1 MDWITGIQRAVD
13 YAEENMTGE
22 IDYEEAARRALSSS
36 FHFQRVFGILF
47 GYSFGDYIRMRRL
60 SLAGQELFLTRS
72 RVIDTALKYGYDTPE
87 SFSRAFTRFHGISP
101 SAARQGG
108 HVRSFSRISVKLT
121 ITGGN
126 MMDYRIEKKG
136 AIKVACRRINVTKPT
151 ENGIAY
157 EPISAFWR
165 ECGADGTI
173 PRLCSLMAQPNPFD
187 GILGICFTEFLDGS
201 TFPYGIGA
209 ACRDDVTGSDGIDVV
224 ELPAHT
230 YAVFKVR
237 GPMPEAFRK
246 TYMEMNTDFFTTSDY
261 EYSNGV
267 ELEVYPS
274 ANVKDPDYHCEIWI
288 AVEPKKKA

>member
-1 MDWITGIQRAVD
+1 
-13 YAEENMTGE
+13 
-22 IDYEEAARRALSSS
+22 
-36 FHFQRVFGILF
+36 
-47 GYSFGDYIRMRRL
+47 
-60 SLAGQELFLTRS
+60 
-72 RVIDTALKYGYDTPE
+72 
-87 SFSRAFTRFHGISP
+87 
-101 SAARQGG
+101 
-108 HVRSFSRISVKLT
+108 
-121 ITGGN
+121 

-165 ECGADGTI
+165 ECGADGII

-209 ACRDDVTGSDGIDVV
+209 ACRDDVTGGDGIDVV

-237 GPMPEAFRK
+237 GPMPEAFQK

-274 ANVKDPDYHCEIWI
+274 ANVKDSDYQCEIWI

>member
-1 MDWITGIQRAVD
+1 
-13 YAEENMTGE
+13 
-22 IDYEEAARRALSSS
+22 
-36 FHFQRVFGILF
+36 
-47 GYSFGDYIRMRRL
+47 
-60 SLAGQELFLTRS
+60 
-72 RVIDTALKYGYDTPE
+72 
-87 SFSRAFTRFHGISP
+87 
-101 SAARQGG
+101 
-108 HVRSFSRISVKLT
+108 
-121 ITGGN
+121 

-209 ACRDDVTGSDGIDVV
+209 ACRDDVTGGGIDVV

-237 GPMPEAFRK
+237 GPMPEAFQK

-274 ANVKDPDYHCEIWI
+274 ANVKDPDYQCEIWS

>member
-1 MDWITGIQRAVD
+1 MDWITGIQRSLD
-13 YAEENMTGE
+13 YMEAHLTREM
-22 IDYEEAARRALSSS
+22 DYEAAAKEACSSA
-36 FHFQRVFGILF
+36 FHFQRMFSLVCGFTM
-47 GYSFGDYIRMRRL
+47 GDYVRMRRL
-60 SLAGQELFLTRS
+60 SLAAEELTRGGG
-72 RVIDTALKYGYDTPE
+72 RIIDVALRYGYDSPE

-209 ACRDDVTGSDGIDVV
+209 ACRDDVTGGDGIDVV

-237 GPMPEAFRK
+237 GPMPEAFQK

-274 ANVKDPDYHCEIWI
+274 ANVKDPDYQCEIWI

>member
-1 MDWITGIQRAVD
+1 
-13 YAEENMTGE
+13 
-22 IDYEEAARRALSSS
+22 
-36 FHFQRVFGILF
+36 
-47 GYSFGDYIRMRRL
+47 
-60 SLAGQELFLTRS
+60 
-72 RVIDTALKYGYDTPE
+72 
-87 SFSRAFTRFHGISP
+87 
-101 SAARQGG
+101 
-108 HVRSFSRISVKLT
+108 
-121 ITGGN
+121 

-209 ACRDDVTGSDGIDVV
+209 ACRDDVTGGDGIDVV

-274 ANVKDPDYHCEIWI
+274 ANVKGPDYQCEIWI

>member
-1 MDWITGIQRAVD
+1 MRAGMRLMEAEFP
-13 YAEENMTGE
+13 AEEDTCTVRAMFGGLSPEQREKRLEELKELPHVSSVTYAPDSP
-22 IDYEEAARRALSSS
+22 DYNQGDWALY
-36 FHFQRVFGILF
+36 V
-47 GYSFGDYIRMRRL
+47 
-60 SLAGQELFLTRS
+60 LT
-72 RVIDTALKYGYDTPE
+72 TEYGYDTPE

-209 ACRDDVTGSDGIDVV
+209 ACRDDVTGGDGIDVV

-237 GPMPEAFRK
+237 GPMPEAFQK

-274 ANVKDPDYHCEIWI
+274 ANVKDPDYQCEIWI